1 MLVDETGLNLRY
13 SPAIACPW
21 RSLLL

>member
-1 MLVDETGLNLRY
+1 MFVDKTGLNWRY

-21 RSLLL
+21 RSLLP